1 MRPSDDGP
9 SEGDCSTHS
18 MVGESLLVMQFGA
31 NGVVKGTS
39 VKIASFDM
47 DGTLIEPV
55 SNKRFG
61 NGPRDWRFWD
71 PKVKTKLDELHKEGF
86 KVIIFTN
93 QGGVEAGK
101 VTVKDL

>member
-1 MRPSDDGP
+1 
-9 SEGDCSTHS
+9 
-18 MVGESLLVMQFGA
+18 
-31 NGVVKGTS
+31 
-39 VKIASFDM
+39 M